1 MPRTV
6 LVIDD
11 EPDLLKLVEY
21 NLGKDGWLVLTAR
34 DGEAGLATARQQAPQ
49 VVLLDVMMPGL
60 DGWEVLKRLRADA
73 KTASIPVLML
83 TAKGQEA
90 DRVLGL
96 ELGAD
101 DYIVKPFSVRELAA
115 RIKAVRRRFESA
127 SRPGEVLRVGPL
139 SIDSGRR
146 EAAVGGRAL
155 TLTTTEF
162 NLLRALAEKPGRVFT
177 REDLIA
183 SARGEDAVVTD
194 RTIDV
199 HVAALRKKLAKHAEL
214 LETVRG
220 VGYRW
225 RAS

>member
-1 MPRTV
+1 MARTV

-34 DGEAGLATARQQAPQ
+34 DGEAGLAMARQQAPQ

-73 KTASIPVLML
+73 RTASIPVLML
-83 TAKGQEA
+83 SAKGQEA

-101 DYIVKPFSVRELAA
+101 DYLVKPFSVRELAA

-127 SRPGEVLRVGPL
+127 AHPGEVVKAGAIT
-139 SIDSGRR
+139 IDSGRR
-146 EAAVGGRAL
+146 EATAAGKAL
-155 TLTTTEF
+155 ALTTTEF
-162 NLLRALAEKPGRVFT
+162 DLLRALAERPGRVFS
-177 REDLIA
+177 RDDLISA
-183 SARGEDAVVTD
+183 ARGDDAVITD
-194 RTIDV
+194 RTVDV
-199 HVAALRKKLAKHAEL
+199 HIAAIRRKLGKHAEA

-220 VGYRW
+220 VGYRL
-225 RAS
+225 REA